1 MVRTPPMIFDLVVYG
16 FLAIAIVLGFNSGML
31 RSMATI
37 IGYLIAAPIALGT
50 APAVSYFL
58 ATRFNM
64 SPAYS
69 SVVLALIL
77 LVTGMIF
84 GALLRRAVNDLVGPD
99 VSIPDRIAGAA
110 LGAARIAL
118 VAVLIVVIFD
128 RIIPPNRQPGFLA
141 QSKLRPY
148 LSAAGQA
155 GVKTLPR
162 EVADYIDRLKRSRG
176 L

>member
-1 MVRTPPMIFDLVVYG
+1 MIFDLVVYA
-16 FLAIAIVLGFNSGML
+16 FLALAVVLGFNSGLL

-37 IGYLIAAPIALGT
+37 IGYVIAAPIALGT

-64 SPAYS
+64 SAAYS
-69 SVVLALIL
+69 GLVLALIL
-77 LVTGMIF
+77 VVTGIIF

-128 RIIPPNRQPGFLA
+128 RIIPANRQPGFLA

-148 LSAAGQA
+148 LSAGGQT
-155 GVKTLPR
+155 GVKSLPP
-162 EVADYIDRLKRSRG
+162 EVADYIDRLKRARG

>member
-1 MVRTPPMIFDLVVYG
+1 MTFDLVIYALTA
-16 FLAIAIVLGFNSGML
+16 LAMVFGFNSGLL

-37 IGYLIAAPIALGT
+37 LGYVVAAPLALGT
-50 APAVSYFL
+50 APAVSFFL

-64 SPAYS
+64 SPGYS
-69 SVVLALIL
+69 GVVLALNLI
-77 LVTGMIF
+77 VIAMIF
-84 GALLRRAVNDLVGPD
+84 GALFRRAINDMVGPD
-99 VSIPDRIAGAA
+99 VSIPDRLAGAA
-110 LGAARIAL
+110 LGAVRIGL

-128 RIIPPNRQPGFLA
+128 RIIPAGRQPAFLA

-155 GVKTLPR
+155 GVKQLPP
-162 EVADYIDRLKRSRG
+162 ELSDYIDRLKRARG

>member
-1 MVRTPPMIFDLVVYG
+1 MIFDLVVYA
-16 FLAIAIVLGFNSGML
+16 FLALAVVLGFNSGLL

-37 IGYLIAAPIALGT
+37 IGYLIAAPIAIGT
-50 APAVSYFL
+50 APAVSFFL
-58 ATRFNM
+58 TTRFNI
-64 SPAYS
+64 SPTYNGM
-69 SVVLALIL
+69 VLVLIL
-77 LVTGMIF
+77 LGAGIIF

-110 LGAARIAL
+110 LGAARIGL

-128 RIIPPNRQPGFLA
+128 RIIPANRQPGFLVG
-141 QSKLRPY
+141 SKLRPY

-155 GVKTLPR
+155 GVKSLPP
-162 EVADYIDRLKRSRG
+162 EIADYIDRLKRARG

>member
-1 MVRTPPMIFDLVVYG
+1 MIFDLVIYA
-16 FLAIAIVLGFNSGML
+16 FLALAIVLGFNSGLL

-58 ATRFNM
+58 TTRFNM
-64 SPAYS
+64 SPVFS
-69 SVVLALIL
+69 SLVLVLIL
-77 LVTGMIF
+77 VAVGIIF

-99 VSIPDRIAGAA
+99 VSLPDRIAGAA
-110 LGAARIAL
+110 LGAVRIGL

-128 RIIPPNRQPGFLA
+128 RIIPVNRPPGFLA
-141 QSKLRPY
+141 GSKLRPY

-155 GVKTLPR
+155 GVKSLPP
-162 EVADYIDRLKRSRG
+162 AITDYIDRLKRTRG

>member
-1 MVRTPPMIFDLVVYG
+1 MIFDLVVYA
-16 FLAIAIVLGFNSGML
+16 FLALAVVLGYSSGML

-37 IGYLIAAPIALGT
+37 IGYVIAAPIAVGT

-64 SPAYS
+64 SSAYS

-77 LVTGMIF
+77 VVTGIIF
-84 GALLRRAVNDLVGPD
+84 GALLRRAVNELIGPD

-110 LGAARIAL
+110 LGAVRIGL

-128 RIIPPNRQPGFLA
+128 RIIPANRQPGFLV

-148 LSAAGQA
+148 LSAAGQT
-155 GVKTLPR
+155 GVKSLPPGI
-162 EVADYIDRLKRSRG
+162 ADYIDRLKRAHG